1 MGRGWTTADYQ
12 SPAPVF
18 CRPGIFRYLWLLHG
32 AFEKA
37 IPASTDLDFLF
48 EPLFPID
55 RLVLDRLRRD
65 GAANDRNAES
75 SISRCEF

>member
-18 CRPGIFRYLWLLHG
+18 CRPGIFRYFWLLHG

-37 IPASTDLDFLF
+37 IPASANLDFLF